1 MWRALT
7 IVALLGLAGCATP
20 PLVRIASFALDGI
33 SYVATGKSVSDH
45 ALSIAMQQDCV
56 MWRLVQDGDPR
67 AVCREEEDVLVADAA
82 GDPAQDAGLSESG
95 EVRVA
100 SLSRPPRT
108 VRRDRAPAVRRA
120 PVFGPVAKGPAAAPE
135 SSLAGDD
142 FKSGAAFARDSG
154 DVDLAPFA
162 PPAST
167 EAALA
172 VDDFKAGVMIGRGG
186 VEPAAFGPPVQARGL
201 LAIDD
206 FKAATLSSR
215 GRRDAEP
222 AVFGPPAFTET
233 SRPDDNFAVA
243 TLIAQDLGDA
253 EPAVFR
259 PPVPTEAALVVRTL
273 KSTYLVVGSYRVP
286 ENAARVADRLTAGLS
301 EVPMAVTPAVVDNRL
316 FRRVLIGPIVAG
328 DVAAA
333 RARLHDIGLD
343 GSWKITLC
351 STDLSPPPCAA
362 PRPAADGPAGAGPN

>member
-1 MWRALT
+1 
-7 IVALLGLAGCATP
+7 
-20 PLVRIASFALDGI
+20 
-33 SYVATGKSVSDH
+33 
-45 ALSIAMQQDCV
+45 
-56 MWRLVQDGDPR
+56 MWRLVKEGDPR

-100 SLSRPPRT
+100 SLSRSPRT
-108 VRRDRAPAVRRA
+108 VRRGPRGRAPAVRRP
-120 PVFGPVAKGPAAAPE
+120 PVFGPVAKGPPAPE

-154 DVDLAPFA
+154 DIDLAAFG
-162 PPAST
+162 PPASA

-172 VDDFKAGVMIGRGG
+172 VDDFKAGVMIARGG
-186 VEPAAFGPPVQARGL
+186 LEPAAVGPPVQARGL

-222 AVFGPPAFTET
+222 AAVGPPAFTET
-233 SRPDDNFAVA
+233 SRTGDDFAAV

-253 EPAVFR
+253 EPAAFG
-259 PPVPTEAALVVRTL
+259 PPAPTEAALPARNL

-301 EVPMAVTPAVVDNRL
+301 EVPTAVAPAVVDNKV
-316 FRRVLIGPIVAG
+316 FRRVLVGPIVAG

-333 RARLHDIGLD
+333 RAQLRDIGLG

-351 STDLSPPPCAA
+351 SADLSPPPCAA
-362 PRPAADGPAGAGPN
+362 PPPAADGPAGAGPN